1 VLAALASVAQGKGL
15 SMAEV
20 ALGWLVDR
28 PSVTS
33 VILGARTVEQLR
45 ENLRAASVTLTTED
59 VAALDVPSRP
69 PITDYPYGV
78 GGTKQR
84 TRPIAGGRA

>member
-1 VLAALASVAQGKGL
+1 
-15 SMAEV
+15 M
-20 ALGWLVDR
+20 
-28 PSVTS
+28 
-33 VILGARTVEQLR
+33 ILGARTVAQLE
-45 ENLRAASVTLTTED
+45 ENLKAQAVKLSAEE
-59 VAALDVPSRP
+59 VAALDEPGRP